1 MAPQSPQKRLLGGF
15 STLHLGQRFSSSAP
29 QSPQNF
35 LLTGFSLPQLEQR
48 IGSPVITAIRASFI
62 VLQEVRSPDAVADI
76 RIGATSRVDKNS
88 CGIRP
93 PFRPAAEAPFGAVGQ
108 YLFLSGD
115 LRALH
120 IAGVNSE
127 KRHLTAGKITCRHA
141 TALWARGCN

>member
-62 VLQEVRSPDAVADI
+62 VLQEVRSPDAVADYASELQVVWT
-76 RIGATSRVDKNS
+76 RTRVESDPRSGPQLKRRLALLVNTSFSAETLGRFTSRV
-88 CGIRP
+88 
-93 PFRPAAEAPFGAVGQ
+93 
-108 YLFLSGD
+108 
-115 LRALH
+115 
-120 IAGVNSE
+120 
-127 KRHLTAGKITCRHA
+127 
-141 TALWARGCN
+141 